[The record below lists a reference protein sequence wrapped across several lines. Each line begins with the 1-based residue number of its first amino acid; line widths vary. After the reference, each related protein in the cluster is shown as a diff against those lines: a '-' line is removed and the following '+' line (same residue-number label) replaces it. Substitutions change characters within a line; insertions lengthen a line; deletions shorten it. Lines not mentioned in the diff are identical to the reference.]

1 LKTGEQVMDCNFQT
15 VGSAGT
21 ASMITL
27 NAVVNSS
34 TLGPESLR
42 KASVSTNSSGRPNAI
57 EMVGKRDEQE
67 ERIACLQELI
77 AVLIEKNE
85 RMRMQLMQA

>member
-1 LKTGEQVMDCNFQT
+1 MECNFQT

-21 ASMITL
+21 ASLITL

-34 TLGPESLR
+34 ALRPESLR
-42 KASVSTNSSGRPNAI
+42 KASVGSNPSGRPNAL

-67 ERIACLQELI
+67 ERIACLEELI

-85 RMRMQLMQA
+85 RMRMQLMRA

>member
-1 LKTGEQVMDCNFQT
+1 MECNFQT

-21 ASMITL
+21 TSLITL
-27 NAVVNSS
+27 NAVVNSP
-34 TLGPESLR
+34 TLRPEGLR
-42 KASVSTNSSGRPNAI
+42 KASVGTNPSGRPNVI
-57 EMVGKRDEQE
+57 EMAGKRDEQE